1 MRKGTF
7 LVVVIV
13 AAVLVAIG
21 VTLQSGGGGAFT
33 DWLASLHGG
42 NARH

>member
-7 LVVVIV
+7 IVVVLI
-13 AAVLVAIG
+13 AAVLVSVG
-21 VTLQSGGGGAFT
+21 VVLRSEGGGAFT
-33 DWLASLHGG
+33 EWLASLHG

>member
-7 LVVVIV
+7 IVVVLI
-13 AAVLVAIG
+13 AAVLVTAG
-21 VTLQSGGGGAFT
+21 VVLRSDGGGAFT
-33 DWLASLHGG
+33 EWLASLHG